1 MAPGIRDVREVRGFH
16 RELTVGRFDGANVIV
31 TGGSSGIGRATVLAF
46 AGEGAQ
52 VLASGRDEA
61 RLAKV
66 KEEAPDPARVVT
78 YVADL
83 RDRDQVR
90 GLIEDAIGSLGRV
103 NALVNNAGIGYSDP
117 VLEMPEEH
125 WDETFAVNLDAPFFA
140 SRAVAKHM
148 IESGGGSVVNIAST
162 DAFQVES
169 PQAHYNASK
178 AALVMMT
185 RSFAHELGHLGIR
198 FNCVAPGETMTPM
211 LGDDLERPE
220 FRSEYLKRIPMRR
233 AAEPEEIAKAVLFLA
248 SDEASFVNGETLV
261 VDGGQMTGDWYEPGD
276 SPPVPEG

>member
-1 MAPGIRDVREVRGFH
+1 MAAGVRDLRELHGLGP
-16 RELTVGRFDGANVIV
+16 ELTVGRFEGTNVIV

-46 AGEGAQ
+46 AEEGAR
-52 VLASGRDEA
+52 VFASGRDEE

-66 KEEAPDPARVVT
+66 KAESTDPARVAT

-103 NALVNNAGIGYSDP
+103 HALINNAGIGYSDP

-140 SRAVAKHM
+140 SRAAAKHM
-148 IESGGGSVVNIAST
+148 IESGGGAVVNIAST

-169 PQAHYNASK
+169 PQTHYNASK

-185 RSFAHELGHLGIR
+185 RSFAHELGHLGVR

-220 FRSEYLKRIPMRR
+220 FRNEYLKRIPMRR
-233 AAEPEEIAKAVLFLA
+233 AAKPEEIAKAVMFLA
-248 SDEASFVNGETLV
+248 SDEASFVNGETLL
-261 VDGGQMTGDWYEPGD
+261 VDGGQLAGDWYEPGD